1 MSRFHSTHCFRPTT
15 QIAEARHG
23 AWLLVCLAVAV
34 VSLVGART
42 AQADSRF
49 YGGARLSVNMADVK
63 SELEHDPRFGV
74 GAGLFVAAH
83 AYKELDVRIEANYVQ
98 KGARIA
104 FSRTSMEWQ
113 MDYLEVPVFLVW
125 NIMPKTQTS
134 VELYAGGS
142 YGFPLN
148 RQVEQGDNIGF
159 MLEDWIDQP
168 FMINPTTVLRI
179 NEVEDA
185 DIAFALGIGLS
196 VPVGQVNFLVDARY
210 TRSITDPVV
219 SADYITTIGDGDDA
233 VTTVTGT
240 DFSNRVFTFY
250 VGFAFPFASRSEAA
264 AEPEAKP

>member
-1 MSRFHSTHCFRPTT
+1 M
-15 QIAEARHG
+15 
-23 AWLLVCLAVAV
+23 CLAVAV
-34 VSLVGART
+34 VSLFGART
-42 AQADSRF
+42 AHADSRF
-49 YGGARLSVNMADVK
+49 YGGARVSVTMADVK

-74 GAGLFVAAH
+74 GGGLFVAAN
-83 AYKELDVRIEANYVQ
+83 AWKELDVRIEANYVE

-134 VELYAGGS
+134 VELYGGAS

-159 MLEDWIDQP
+159 MLEDWIDTP
-168 FMINPTTVLRI
+168 FIVNPTTVLRV

-185 DIAFALGIGLS
+185 DLAIALGIGLS

-240 DFSNRVFTFY
+240 DFSNRVFTFF
-250 VGFAFPFASRSEAA
+250 VGFSFPFGSRSAP
-264 AEPEAKP
+264 EPE